1 MPASTTYTDGS
12 VKESV
17 LNLISVINPDE
28 TQLLNSL
35 QRTKALGPVH
45 QFLKQDINAVDS
57 AQAGSVEGAAFA
69 VANTSDPVRLTN
81 YTQIFQRVWG
91 VTNTQKASAHYAKD
105 AKARA
110 MDEALRVIGN
120 DMEFALMR
128 GTTATAGTV
137 STARKLRGVKSWITT
152 NATAGVAA
160 AFTQAVL
167 DTALQGTY
175 DAGGKIDTL
184 YVGGAMKRKID
195 AFTANNT
202 REIAASDQK
211 LVASVSVYVSSFGV
225 IKINLHRYV
234 TFTGDTNNDIV
245 GLDTKR
251 WGIAVLRDPKN
262 TDIAITGDSE
272 TGAFVGELTL
282 EARNEKSSLKL
293 TNYV

>member
-1 MPASTTYTDGS
+1 MASSITYNDGS

-45 QFLKQDINAVDS
+45 QFLKQDLNAVDS
-57 AQAGSVEGAAFA
+57 TQAGNVEGAAL
-69 VANTSDPVRLTN
+69 VAASTTDPVRLTN
-81 YTQIFQRVWG
+81 YTQIFQKGWG
-91 VTNTQKASAHYAKD
+91 VTGTQKASAHYAKD

-110 MDEALRVIGN
+110 MDQALREIGN
-120 DMEFALMR
+120 DIEFALMR
-128 GTTATAGTV
+128 GAASVAGTV
-137 STARKLRGVKSWITT
+137 STARKLKGVKSWITT
-152 NATAGVAA
+152 NATAGVGV
-160 AFTQAVL
+160 AFTQPIL
-167 DTALQGTY
+167 DQALQGTY

-184 YVGGAMKRKID
+184 YVGGVMKRKID

-202 REIAASDQK
+202 RQISASDQK
-211 LVASVSVYVSSFGV
+211 LVASISVYVSSFGV
-225 IKINLHRYV
+225 IKIELHRYV

-262 TDIAITGDSE
+262 VDVAITTDGE

-282 EARNEKSSLKL
+282 EARNEKSSMKL
-293 TNYV
+293 TNYI

>member
-1 MPASTTYTDGS
+1 MANSITYNDGS
-12 VKESV
+12 TKESV

-35 QRTKALGPVH
+35 QRTKAVGTVH

-57 AQAGSVEGAAFA
+57 ANAGNVEGAAFA
-69 VANTSDPVRLTN
+69 AAGTTDPTRLTN
-81 YTQIFQRVWG
+81 YTQIFERVWG
-91 VTNTQKASAHYAKD
+91 VTNTQKAVAHYAQD

-110 MDEALRVIGN
+110 MDEALRVLGN

-128 GTTATAGTV
+128 GATAAVGSV
-137 STARKLRGVKSWITT
+137 SVARKLRGIKSWITT
-152 NATAGVAA
+152 NATAGAGV
-160 AFTQAVL
+160 AFTQAIL

-234 TFTGDTNNDIV
+234 TFTGDTNSDIV

-293 TNYV
+293 SNYI